1 MADFTVGLVKPGA
14 VQRGALWLVVKDIER
29 AGMELLEARRLT
41 FSRALAEKFY
51 EEHAGKPFYDRL
63 VEHAVSG
70 PSYAMVIGRG
80 AQNDAVA
87 AWRSII
93 GPTDPESKAIPG
105 GLRQLI
111 GLRLPDNGCHG
122 SDSEAAAI
130 RERGSLHDRFVCL

>member
-29 AGMELLEARRLT
+29 AGMELLEARRMT
-41 FSRALAEKFY
+41 FNKTLAMNFY
-51 EEHAGKPFYDRL
+51 GEHAGKPFYDRL

-70 PSYAMVIGRG
+70 PSYALAIGRG
-80 AQNDAVA
+80 IQNDAVA

-93 GPTDPESKAIPG
+93 GPTDPESKAAPP

-111 GLRLPDNGCHG
+111 GLRLPDNGVHG
-122 SDSEAAAI
+122 SSSEEDAL
-130 RERGSLHDRFVCL
+130 REQFLLEQFFYL